1 MRKKR
6 VENMNFYNVKVRDK
20 LTWVTEGTVWIN
32 GKSQKRLLKYPAEVI
47 EVFDTT
53 FICKTTDAYYL
64 YRCNKSDGVA
74 VVHGR
79 ECGWAEKIKT
89 RSLKEVKPSFE
100 RTKEKVCAAA

>member
-1 MRKKR
+1 
-6 VENMNFYNVKVRDK
+6 MNFYNVKVRDK
-20 LTWVTEGTVWIN
+20 LTWVTEGTAWTN
-32 GKSQKRLLKYPAEVI
+32 GKSQKRLLEYPAEVI

-100 RTKEKVCAAA
+100 RTKQKVCAAA

>member
-1 MRKKR
+1 MK
-6 VENMNFYNVKVRDK
+6 FYNVKVRDK
-20 LTWVTEGTVWIN
+20 LTWVTEGTAWIN

-79 ECGWAEKIKT
+79 ECGWAEKIKA